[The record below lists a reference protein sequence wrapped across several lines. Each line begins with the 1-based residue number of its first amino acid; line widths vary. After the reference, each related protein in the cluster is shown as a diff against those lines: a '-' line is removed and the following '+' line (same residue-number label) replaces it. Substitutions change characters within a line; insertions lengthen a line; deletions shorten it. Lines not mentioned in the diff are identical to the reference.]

1 MQFRF
6 QLLPGAYVV
15 AKLTGS
21 VPAFPMEVKPSALFS
36 LTLTDDEISLV
47 CEESEVPA
55 SAVCA
60 SIQRDWRVLKI
71 EGILDF
77 SLVGILARITGVLS
91 SKGISI
97 FALST
102 HNTDYI
108 LVQSKSLPAAMSA
121 LKADGHAI
129 FGQNSDM

>member
-1 MQFRF
+1 MQLRF

-15 AKLTGS
+15 AKLAGS
-21 VPAFPMEVKPSALFS
+21 VPAFPMEAKPRALFS
-36 LTLTDDEISLV
+36 LTLTDDEVSLV
-47 CEESEVPA
+47 CEEGGVPA

-71 EGILDF
+71 EGVLDF

-102 HNTDYI
+102 YNTDYI

-121 LKADGHAI
+121 LRAEGYVI
-129 FGQNSDM
+129 SE